1 MLVVNALLAQALVE
15 EAEQVR
21 LPAAADARNHLD
33 RAVVHAVNEPVEV
46 SVAPDFHVYLILIPR

>member
-21 LPAAADARNHLD
+21 LPAATDARNHLD

-46 SVAPDFHVYLILIPR
+46 SVAPDFHVYLILVPR